1 MQYVMKTERFMNG
14 YLSPEIEMVKVS
26 AEGILC
32 SSSQLGFGINN
43 MDVKPGGAGTDWDW
57 E

>member
-1 MQYVMKTERFMNG
+1 MKTERFISG
-14 YLSPEIEMVKVS
+14 YLSPEIEMVMVS

-32 SSSQLGFGINN
+32 SSSQLGFGIDN
-43 MDVKPGGAGTDWDW
+43 MDVKQGGTGTDWDW

>member
-1 MQYVMKTERFMNG
+1 MKTERFISD
-14 YLSPEIEMVKVS
+14 YLSPEIEMVMVS

-43 MDVKPGGAGTDWDW
+43 MDVKPGGTGTDWDW

>member
-1 MQYVMKTERFMNG
+1 MKTERFISG
-14 YLSPEIEMVKVS
+14 YLSPEIEMVMVS

-32 SSSQLGFGINN
+32 SSKNQGFGIDN

>member
-1 MQYVMKTERFMNG
+1 MKTERFISD
-14 YLSPEIEMVKVS
+14 YLSPEIEMVMVS

-43 MDVKPGGAGTDWDW
+43 MDVKPGGPETDWDW